1 MCFVKLSTTTTE
13 ITWNRH
19 ANNVTTVI
27 IEATNDWNTKKNV
40 IYSGKEEKKLC
51 NLSKE
56 NEICANVPIKLYIV
70 TFYYYEIFNEIT
82 KQKQQKERKKSI
94 GEEWIERK

>member
-1 MCFVKLSTTTTE
+1 MGE
-13 ITWNRH
+13 
-19 ANNVTTVI
+19 
-27 IEATNDWNTKKNV
+27 
-40 IYSGKEEKKLC
+40 KLC

-82 KQKQQKERKKSI
+82 KQNKKQRVKSIVEKKEFERK
-94 GEEWIERK
+94 